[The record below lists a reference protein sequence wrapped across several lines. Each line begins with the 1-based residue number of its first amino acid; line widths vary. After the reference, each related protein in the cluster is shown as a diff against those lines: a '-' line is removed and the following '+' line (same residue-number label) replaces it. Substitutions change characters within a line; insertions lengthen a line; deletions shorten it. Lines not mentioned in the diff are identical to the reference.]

1 VTVKK
6 KRDDNPNAIALPL
19 KGARDASAAAI
30 MAMAERDL
38 QLGET

>member
-19 KGARDASAAAI
+19 KGAGDASAVVI